1 MADENPDLEMVVA
14 VFSMRWK
21 AKHALERLQQRSED
35 GSFEL
40 IDGAIM
46 VKDAAGNLS
55 IDETL
60 KLTPKKG
67 AKRGALIGGIV
78 GVIFPPGLVA
88 AAAVGA
94 AAGATAGHLRKLGF
108 SEAYVETLDEE
119 MAAGRTALMVVV
131 SEANADAVGGEIDD
145 YVRLDRQPVQ
155 QDD

>member
-1 MADENPDLEMVVA
+1 MTADDANLEMILA

-21 AKHALERLQQRSED
+21 AKHALEGLREGSEE

-46 VKDAAGNLS
+46 VKGSDGNLS

-60 KLTPKKG
+60 GPTATKG
-67 AKRGALIGGIV
+67 AKRGAVIGGII

-94 AAGATAGHLRKLGF
+94 AAGATAGHLRKLGL
-108 SEAYVETLDEE
+108 SEAYMEELNEE

-131 SEANADAVGGEIDD
+131 AESDAEAVAGEIDD
-145 YVRLDRQPVQ
+145 YIRIDRRPVKQ
-155 QDD
+155 AD